1 MRANIVVIACKV
13 IGRDFELAAARD
25 EAVVNMAA
33 PLRIKTFLSLFHVL
47 QQFTVFLI
55 TQQAVE
61 PGKQE
66 EAVFEFLVLG

>member
-1 MRANIVVIACKV
+1 
-13 IGRDFELAAARD
+13 
-25 EAVVNMAA
+25 MAA